1 MSSLSKMKLTLF
13 QIWLTLLLLPAIF
26 CKNFKSVVST
36 FCLNSQI
43 SNWLV
48 SMQRIGELNTGLLL
62 MLLAQFVPSTSREP
76 NGTKALVTKKELL
89 ENRLSLDAERIKNSI
104 ETSRKTWNLTGSTSA
119 GGRTR
124 FASLM
129 AAKTM
134 LNHAKVLSEKVTRP
148 MLCFHKLLL
157 LLTAPSLLSSSLNSS
172 LKTSSTSLTP

>member
-1 MSSLSKMKLTLF
+1 MKLTLF

-26 CKNFKSVVST
+26 FKNFKSVVST

-48 SMQRIGELNTGLLL
+48 LMQRIGELNTGLLL

-76 NGTKALVTKKELL
+76 NGTKELVTKKELL
-89 ENRLSLDAERIKNSI
+89 ENRLSLDVERTKSSI
-104 ETSRKTWNLTGSTSA
+104 ETSRKTWNLTGSTSV

-124 FASLM
+124 SALLM
-129 AAKTM
+129 DAKM
-134 LNHAKVLSEKVTRP
+134 MPNNAKVLSEKVMRLT
-148 MLCFHKLLL
+148 LCFHKQLH
-157 LLTAPSLLSSSLNSS
+157 LLTAPSLPSSSHNNS